1 MEEGDGEG
9 CDEKDLGS
17 LRGAL
22 DELGALAGLEL
33 KKRIRRGCRE
43 SREGKR

>member
-1 MEEGDGEG
+1 MEEGDGEEDDG
-9 CDEKDLGS
+9 KGLES

-22 DELGALAGLEL
+22 DELGTLGDLEFEMG
-33 KKRIRRGCRE
+33 RRGSRE